1 MRVAVQQH
9 DRRADR
15 LGRDQE
21 IGQQRRVGPVQP
33 DIGVTEADME
43 LQRLADVD
51 GGPDQMPEQDR
62 IDNPRR
68 RVGIKRA
75 EQAACRRRDLRRGGP
90 RRIEVE
96 SEPVSDDRFITDRP
110 RCCRLSG
117 EFFGEGPGPGGG
129 GRPRPGCLLGHYLEP
144 DNVASRRAAR
154 PHQLLGGGHL
164 VALVA
169 GIDQPL
175 AHPGRRQQAPV
186 HLRRAKF
193 SAAPQVVLRR
203 DRGL

>member
-43 LQRLADVD
+43 LQRPANVD

-62 IDNPRR
+62 IDNPPR

-75 EQAACRRRDLRRGGP
+75 EQAAW
-90 RRIEVE
+90 
-96 SEPVSDDRFITDRP
+96 SSSSTQ
-110 RCCRLSG
+110 
-117 EFFGEGPGPGGG
+117 
-129 GRPRPGCLLGHYLEP
+129 
-144 DNVASRRAAR
+144 AST
-154 PHQLLGGGHL
+154 P
-164 VALVA
+164 
-169 GIDQPL
+169 
-175 AHPGRRQQAPV
+175 
-186 HLRRAKF
+186 
-193 SAAPQVVLRR
+193 
-203 DRGL
+203 